1 MATQAERKKQ
11 TRRRL
16 LEAGTAVLVEHGAT
30 GFSTVAVA
38 EAADLSNGAV
48 FNHFNTRLQLLAATV
63 EHALAELRE
72 SFGRA
77 FSAVGPDATVADLLE
92 ILWQCMTLPEQLA
105 VTDVFAQARTD
116 AELQALLRPIMA
128 EHHRYINVM
137 VSLIE
142 VDGRRPDPGFA
153 RTFSFLFIYA
163 MVGLTVNNM
172 VGAGLGQQDDFIAL
186 GVRMFDA
193 AGGGPT
199 TLVGE
204 E

>member
-1 MATQAERKKQ
+1 
-11 TRRRL
+11 
-16 LEAGTAVLVEHGAT
+16 VLIEHGAT

-48 FNHFNTRLQLLAATV
+48 FNHFNTRLDLLAATV

-72 SFGRA
+72 SFARA
-77 FSAVGPDATVADLLE
+77 FSAVGPQATVTDLLQ
-92 ILWQCMTLPEQLA
+92 ILWECMTLPEQTA

-116 AELQALLRPIMA
+116 GELQALLTPVMA

-142 VDGRRPDPGFA
+142 VDGRRPDPHVA

-163 MVGLTVNNM
+163 MVGLTVNNV
-172 VGAGLGQQDDFIAL
+172 VGAGVGQQEDFIEL
-186 GVRMFDA
+186 GRRMFEVLADS
-193 AGGGPT
+193 PT
-199 TLVGE
+199 DSTGSE
-204 E
+204 